1 MKEKQNGAE
10 EIFKGIPTRNFLSQM
25 KDINAQISGAQQTT
39 NMINT
44 KKTTANNFID
54 KPLKPEDQRVNLKN
68 C

>member
-1 MKEKQNGAE
+1 
-10 EIFKGIPTRNFLSQM
+10 M

-39 NMINT
+39 NTINT